1 MSDPKEKE
9 YYESLIQYYRMK
21 CNQMEHDFVIHKIRT
36 EQALKDL
43 NFTINTMIAEK
54 EKERL
59 DSIYNKSKKDKLIKL
74 KNKVVEEQK
83 SKK

>member
-59 DSIYNKSKKDKLIKL
+59 DLIYNKSKKDKLIKL

>member
-43 NFTINTMIAEK
+43 NITINTMIAEK